1 MKSFRGRTQCEAVR
15 AGPGPPAGPR
25 GGAGLQTETGVCLS
39 ATSFRRRCRGSSDRG
54 GRVRSSGLQGG
65 PHGPPRSRAAGPSR
79 RPAAAGR
86 PGGSRS
92 SQRAVVTLA
101 RPRFPRRDVT
111 AVTVIGD
118 AATRCHQN
126 TPERVGRRR
135 HRAHGRTSMVWAR
148 TVRIVQPMRR
158 RVQNV
163 EENRPHHDETDA
175 GRAGAGRVPS
185 AAGRPARPPQEALCS
200 RRCR

>member
-1 MKSFRGRTQCEAVR
+1 M
-15 AGPGPPAGPR
+15 
-25 GGAGLQTETGVCLS
+25 CLS

-65 PHGPPRSRAAGPSR
+65 PHGPPRSLAAGPSH

-101 RPRFPRRDVT
+101 WPRFPRRDVT

-118 AATRCHQN
+118 AAMRCHQN

-135 HRAHGRTSMVWAR
+135 HRAHGRTGMVWAR

-163 EENRPHHDETDA
+163 EDNRPHHDETDA
-175 GRAGAGRVPS
+175 GRAGAGP
-185 AAGRPARPPQEALCS
+185 GRPR
-200 RRCR
+200 RRCAHGAAVNSSVSSLVIDSPVPAGVRQAAV